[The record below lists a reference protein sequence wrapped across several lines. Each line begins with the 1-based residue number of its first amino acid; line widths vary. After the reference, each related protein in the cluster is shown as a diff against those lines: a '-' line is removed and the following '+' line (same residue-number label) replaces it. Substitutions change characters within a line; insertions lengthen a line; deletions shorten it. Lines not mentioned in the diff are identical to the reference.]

1 MGYSPDGTKYFNGYY
16 AKSPGL
22 GSVGAYQVA
31 ATPFLTASQV
41 GAGAEVQIT
50 FPALP
55 RSITVINK
63 DAANDDLRIRF
74 ASQAKDAGQHY
85 ITLDTQNS
93 SVTFNV
99 RTRSIFLQATG
110 AAVDFELVA
119 ELTGIATN
127 LVPDFNIVNW
137 PGITLN

>member
-1 MGYSPDGTKYFNGYY
+1 MATSPDQTVYFNGYHNR
-16 AKSPGL
+16 SPGL
-22 GSVGAYQVA
+22 GSVGAYQTA
-31 ATPFLTASQV
+31 GIPFLTASQV

-55 RSITVINK
+55 RSITIINK

-74 ASQAKDAGQHY
+74 ASEALDAGQHY
-85 ITLDTQNS
+85 ITLDNQNT

-99 RTRSIFLQATG
+99 RTRSIFLEATG
-110 AAVDFELVA
+110 AAVDFQLFA

-127 LVPDFNIVNW
+127 LMPDFNIADW
-137 PGITLN
+137 PGITV

>member
-16 AKSPGL
+16 GKSPGL

-31 ATPFLTASQV
+31 GTPYLTSSQV
-41 GAGAEVQIT
+41 GAGAEVQLT

-55 RSITVINK
+55 RSITIINK
-63 DAANDDLRIRF
+63 DAQSDPLLVRF
-74 ASQAKDAGQHY
+74 ASQATDAGQHY

-93 SVTFNV
+93 SVTLNV
-99 RTRSIFLQATG
+99 RTRSIFLEATG
-110 AAVDFELVA
+110 AAVDFELFA

-127 LVPDFNIVNW
+127 LVPDMNIANW
-137 PGITLN
+137 PGISD

>member
-16 AKSPGL
+16 GKSPGL

-31 ATPFLTASQV
+31 GTPYLTSSQV
-41 GAGAEVQIT
+41 GAGAEVQLT

-55 RSITVINK
+55 RSITIINK
-63 DAANDDLRIRF
+63 DAASDPLLVRF
-74 ASQAKDAGQHY
+74 ASVGTGAASTHC

-93 SVTFNV
+93 SVTLNV
-99 RTRSIFLQATG
+99 RTRSIFLEATG
-110 AAVDFELVA
+110 AAVDYELFA

-127 LVPDFNIVNW
+127 LVPDMNIANW
-137 PGITLN
+137 PGISD